1 MNALIVLKQALC
13 LCTRF
18 ETKAIEDVAVPFL
31 SPAMY
36 SAPASKAKMLRVVFF
51 GMDLGILDELRLCPI
66 HLIGTYLPFTPY
78 RAVGQS
84 FFPLKLFPLIKKKL
98 RTAAVHT
105 PLVEF
110 LSKHHIRALKSPNI
124 NAKKFRNEL
133 ARLKPDLGV
142 VANFGQILGSRLL
155 SIPKYGFI
163 NYHPSL
169 LPRYRGPSPLGHIL
183 LNGETRSGVTWH
195 RITEKVDQGEILAQK
210 DFEIEPHYTLKDLEH
225 VCMELA
231 VKLLPP
237 LIVEIA
243 EGKVK
248 PQRQDEAFAS
258 YYPKLT
264 KKEKEQLLSMGKIG

>member
-1 MNALIVLKQALC
+1 
-13 LCTRF
+13 
-18 ETKAIEDVAVPFL
+18 
-31 SPAMY
+31 
-36 SAPASKAKMLRVVFF
+36 MLRVVFF